1 MKELIAKIKKFE
13 KKSGL
18 KLYDEILGD
27 LNKMHMKIKEL
38 KESRENW
45 KKKYMGLKK

>member
-13 KKSGL
+13 EKSGL
-18 KLYDEILGD
+18 KFYNEILDD

-38 KESRENW
+38 KESRESW
-45 KKKYMGLKK
+45 RKRALKK